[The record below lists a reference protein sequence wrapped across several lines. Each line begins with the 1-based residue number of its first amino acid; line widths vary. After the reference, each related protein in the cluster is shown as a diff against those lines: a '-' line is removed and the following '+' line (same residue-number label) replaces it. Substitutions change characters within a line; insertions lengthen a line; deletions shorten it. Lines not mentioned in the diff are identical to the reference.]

1 MAIKNTLE
9 LFNLDR
15 IDRDVFQWKGQ
26 NFGWQRIYGGQVMA
40 QCLIAANHTV
50 EAPHQAHSFHS
61 YFLRPGIMEESILF
75 DVDRIRNGKSFTTR
89 RVRAIQNGEAIFA
102 CSISFQKE
110 EKGFEHQI
118 DIDLN
123 EIPKPD
129 NLNLEVYKSK
139 EAIFASIRYSGY
151 NNSEKQVLYTEKLL
165 TKLKDLGR
173 DIIGTPILLSYDAPY
188 KFYNRRKEILIELLN

>member
-50 EAPHQAHSFHS
+50 KAPHQAHSFHS

-75 DVDRIRNGKSFTTR
+75 DVDRSFMFLNFCF
-89 RVRAIQNGEAIFA
+89 ISCFHPIFF
-102 CSISFQKE
+102 S
-110 EKGFEHQI
+110 
-118 DIDLN
+118 N
-123 EIPKPD
+123 
-129 NLNLEVYKSK
+129 
-139 EAIFASIRYSGY
+139 
-151 NNSEKQVLYTEKLL
+151 
-165 TKLKDLGR
+165 
-173 DIIGTPILLSYDAPY
+173 
-188 KFYNRRKEILIELLN
+188 